1 MPRIFLPYSELQ
13 NKIITISGEKAK
25 YISSVLRC
33 VSGDLINIT
42 DDQGNS
48 YYAVI
53 ITSTKKEI
61 KAEITGKQII
71 DTESPIYI
79 TLLQGLLKG
88 EKMDFVIQKSIELGV
103 NRIIPVITERSQ
115 IRETKKLLR
124 WKKIAEEASR
134 QSGRSIIPEIVQTL
148 KFEDIFTGS
157 NYVSR
162 TGIIFW
168 EQGNGN
174 LSEILNRLGTADK
187 LSLFTG
193 PEGGFSEKE
202 VEIASENGFV
212 VASLGKRI
220 LRAETAAIAAV
231 SIIQYRLGDVG

>member
-13 NKIITISGEKAK
+13 NKIVAISGEKAR

-33 VSGDLINIT
+33 VSGDIINIT
-42 DDQGNS
+42 DDKGSS
-48 YYAVI
+48 YSAI
-53 ITSTKKEI
+53 IISSTKKEI
-61 KAEITGKQII
+61 RAEITGKQVI
-71 DTESPIYI
+71 DTESPVDI

-88 EKMDFVIQKSIELGV
+88 EKMDFVIQKSVELGV

-124 WKKIAEEASR
+124 WKKVAEEASR
-134 QSGRSIIPEIVQTL
+134 QSGRSIVPEIVQTL
-148 KFEDIFTGS
+148 KFENIFTGS
-157 NYVSR
+157 NYASE

-168 EQGNGN
+168 EQCADS
-174 LSEILNRLGTADK
+174 LSEILNGLGTADK
-187 LSLFTG
+187 ISLFTG
-193 PEGGFSEKE
+193 SEGGFSEKE
-202 VEIASENGFV
+202 VNLASENGFI

-231 SIIQYRLGDVG
+231 SIIQYRLGDIG